1 MKVRRTEQI
10 FLRENETISH
20 MCHLSKNLYNQV
32 NYILRQQFANGERQP
47 GYNELVKL
55 FQKPSDKDEYNN
67 YRKLPAQT
75 AQWTIRKTKQAWDS
89 FFRAIKAWKKHP
101 DKFMGRPGLP
111 GYKAKDG
118 EFLLIFTNQQCSIEN
133 GKLKFPKV
141 VGMGVK
147 TRLSENE
154 VKLKEVRIVPQGTGY
169 MMEIVYEKEI
179 ADISGMKPKRVMGMD
194 IGVRN
199 LVTMGNSIP
208 ERGIAVKAGLLKSIN
223 QYFNREL
230 ARYRSINDLQGN
242 ERKTTEKIQKLF
254 MKRNRKVKDI
264 MHKVSKSI
272 VEYARSH
279 NIDTIVIGH
288 NSGWKDSSNMGKRNN
303 QNFVQLPFNMI
314 ITQIKYKAEEAGIK
328 VMIQNEDHTSK
339 CSFLDS
345 ESIEHHDA
353 YLGKRIKRGTFR
365 SANGKLIHADLQASY
380 NIMKKAV
387 PEAFANGIEGIGLY
401 PRSLSIS
408 QMITSKGRS

>member
-1 MKVRRTEQI
+1 VKI
-10 FLRENETISH
+10 FQE
-20 MCHLSKNLYNQV
+20 
-32 NYILRQQFANGERQP
+32 
-47 GYNELVKL
+47 
-55 FQKPSDKDEYNN
+55 PSEEEDHNN
-67 YRKLPAQT
+67 YQKLPAQT
-75 AQWTIRKTKQAWDS
+75 AQWTVRKTKQAWDS

-111 GYKAKDG
+111 GYKARDG
-118 EFLLIFTNQQCSIEN
+118 EFLLVFTNQQCSIEN
-133 GKLKFPKV
+133 GILKFPKV
-141 VGMGVK
+141 TGMEVK
-147 TRLSENE
+147 TRLND

-179 ADISGMKPKRVMGMD
+179 SDTSGIKAKRVMGID

-199 LVTMGNSIP
+199 LVTMGNNIP

-223 QYFNREL
+223 QYFNKEL

-254 MKRNRKVKDI
+254 MKRNRRVKDI

-288 NSGWKDSSNMGKRNN
+288 SKEWKQSANMGSKNN
-303 QNFVQLPFNMI
+303 QNFVQLPFNML
-314 ITQIKYKAEEAGIK
+314 ITQIKYKAEEIGIN

-339 CSFLDS
+339 CSFLDN
-345 ESIEHHDA
+345 ESIEHHDT
-353 YLGKRIKRGTFR
+353 YMGKRIKRGTFR

-380 NIMKKAV
+380 NIMKKAI
-387 PEAFANGIEGIGLY
+387 PEVFANGIEGIGLY

-408 QMITSKGRS
+408 QMITSRGRS